1 LSYYY
6 NNYGFYN
13 SIITK
18 LLDDAI
24 KSTAVSQASS
34 KQQQIERLACRLLIC
49 SGKQVRTLVKDLK
62 GLIELINTHK
72 TDPYNDLNQLSKRYM
87 HLPLTPSS
95 SSIVK
100 KHICILDE
108 LEVNGLIQKCES
120 PFGKRVVMVYKAT
133 QKGKDFCRSILEP
146 YDRMFPRKKESV
158 LAVNNTN
165 SISNSNDMAKYC
177 HHNPVV
183 VG

>member
-1 LSYYY
+1 MSLSPISYRDRIY
-6 NNYGFYN
+6 
-13 SIITK
+13 IIQDIILK
-18 LLDDAI
+18 LTEYDEL
-24 KSTAVSQASS
+24 KQTA
-34 KQQQIERLACRLLIC
+34 LI
-49 SGKQVRTLVKDLK
+49 SFT
-62 GLIELINTHK
+62 GLNL
-72 TDPYNDLNQLSKRYM
+72 
-87 HLPLTPSS
+87 
-95 SSIVK
+95 K
-100 KHICILDE
+100 KHRCILDE
-108 LEVNGLIQKCES
+108 LEVNGLIRKIES

-146 YDRMFPRKKESV
+146 YERMFPRKKESV